1 MFGLSLRATTQLLH
15 HHVATHMKILDVH
28 VDRCSCPYL
37 HAIHNVTIAAVKG
50 EVVPRPISD
59 RANFITST

>member
-15 HHVATHMKILDVH
+15 HRVATHMKILDVH

-37 HAIHNVTIAAVKG
+37 HAIHDVAVTAIEG
-50 EVVPRPISD
+50 EIVPCPISD